1 MKKTKSKKIFIGFF
15 FLILFL
21 GIIFYKLIFANNSAV
36 TGNKSISI
44 KIPTHSTYQNVFDII
59 KKSGTINDLKTFD
72 LLASCVNYS
81 QHSHPGLYSIKKGM
95 SNFRIIRMLYAGR
108 QTPVNVTFNN
118 VRLKSELAGKIS
130 KLIEADSTALLN
142 LLNNAEYLKS
152 IGMTP
157 ETSLLLCLPNTY
169 EFWWNTTAEQFIQ
182 RMAKEYNEFW
192 NQEKIEKAK
201 QIGLTPT
208 QISIL
213 ASIIEQETNN
223 KKEMSRIAGVY
234 INRYKSG
241 MKLQADPTVK
251 FALQDFSIKRILFVH
266 TKVESPYN
274 TYKYE
279 GFPPGPICLPS
290 TSTIEKVLNYE
301 NHDYLFFC
309 AKDDFSGQHIFA
321 KTYAEHKQNAKKYQQ
336 ALSN

>member
-1 MKKTKSKKIFIGFF
+1 
-15 FLILFL
+15 
-21 GIIFYKLIFANNSAV
+21 
-36 TGNKSISI
+36 
-44 KIPTHSTYQNVFDII
+44 
-59 KKSGTINDLKTFD
+59 
-72 LLASCVNYS
+72 
-81 QHSHPGLYSIKKGM
+81 
-95 SNFRIIRMLYAGR
+95 
-108 QTPVNVTFNN
+108 
-118 VRLKSELAGKIS
+118 
-130 KLIEADSTALLN
+130 
-142 LLNNAEYLKS
+142 
-152 IGMTP
+152 MTP